1 MRRIALSLLS
11 VVALSPLAL
20 TVTSSTA
27 QAAMPATC
35 SSITLAQVKADG
47 FTGATGPVVTPYN
60 YANPSKD
67 ATNALGT
74 TIDFGA
80 KALVVGCVS
89 PADVTKLAAAAKVKG
104 TANTHALA
112 QAYMNYMVQQAGAG
126 VMNATPVGGTTD
138 YLDFGNGKQDGLG
151 STSAMG
157 AVRLDAWVAGPYI
170 FLGFSGP
177 VTSSKP
183 SAALVK
189 FVKWTESAY

>member
-104 TANTHALA
+104 TAT
-112 QAYMNYMVQQAGAG
+112 
-126 VMNATPVGGTTD
+126 
-138 YLDFGNGKQDGLG
+138 
-151 STSAMG
+151 
-157 AVRLDAWVAGPYI
+157 VRLDAWVAGPYI